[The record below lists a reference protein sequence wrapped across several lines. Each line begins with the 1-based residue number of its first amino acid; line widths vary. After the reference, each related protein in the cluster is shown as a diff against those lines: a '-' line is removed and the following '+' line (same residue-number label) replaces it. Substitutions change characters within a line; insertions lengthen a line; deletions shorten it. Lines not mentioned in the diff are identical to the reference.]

1 MEKNHVYQNNW
12 FRQIFLLSFLLSTW
26 PSPLQAS
33 ERIHT
38 AYFSP
43 APGASAVIWVAKE
56 ARLFDKH
63 GLRRCSRTDSQQRTH
78 ASGDIGWRK
87 RDCRER
93 GPCGC

>member
-38 AYFSP
+38 AHFSP

-56 ARLFDKH
+56 ARLPVSFTAL
-63 GLRRCSRTDSQQRTH
+63 GVVRRSGGRSRGGESE
-78 ASGDIGWRK
+78 SPSPG
-87 RDCRER
+87 
-93 GPCGC
+93 